1 MAESAP
7 NSNLARLVEEHHEV
21 LYRYAFRLTG
31 SVPDAEDLAQQTFL
45 LAQQKLDQLRQ
56 AENARGWLFAI
67 LRNCYLKGFRKR
79 TPIAAA
85 SIDLDVDSIPAAVS
99 DGSLDGSLDG
109 PIDAE
114 VLQLALNELSAEFRL
129 VVMMFYFEERSYR
142 EMAEILDVPL
152 GTIMSRLSRAK
163 ACLRRQL
170 FEPEEPLAPGRAEP
184 FAPERGEHVAPVGGG
199 RGANGLTGNGL
210 AENGPVKIGPVKI
223 GPAKNGPAGI
233 EHSATHLGP
242 RGPLGPPTAH

>member
-1 MAESAP
+1 VAESAP
-7 NSNLARLVEEHHEV
+7 NSNLVRLVDEHHEV

-79 TPIAAA
+79 MPIAAA
-85 SIDLDVDSIPAAVS
+85 SVDLDVDTIPAAVI
-99 DGSLDGSLDG
+99 DGSLDG

-114 VLQLALNELSAEFRL
+114 KLQLALNELSAEFRL

-170 FEPEEPLAPGRAEP
+170 FEPAEP
-184 FAPERGEHVAPVGGG
+184 FAPERAEHVAPVVGG
-199 RGANGLTGNGL
+199 RGANGLTGSGL
-210 AENGPVKIGPVKI
+210 TEIEPVKNGPAKN

-233 EHSATHLGP
+233 EHSAT
-242 RGPLGPPTAH
+242 PLGPPAGR